1 MTSGLGRGSM
11 AEDSPSQVTLLL
23 RSWRDGDHA
32 ALDKLT
38 PIVYSE
44 LHRIAHRYMLH
55 ERADHTL
62 QTSALVNEAYLRL
75 VDARSVDWKNR
86 AHFFAVSSTLMRRI
100 LVDFA
105 RSHASQKKGGNV
117 PKVELDE
124 GVVSSRHRIEDL
136 LALDESLTALEDFDA
151 RKAKVVE
158 LHFFGGLGPEETA
171 EVLGISS
178 DTVFRDWRLAKAWLA
193 KRMKSGGPS

>member
-1 MTSGLGRGSM
+1 M

-23 RSWRDGDHA
+23 RSWRDGDQA
-32 ALDKLT
+32 ALEKLT

-44 LHRIAHRYMLH
+44 LHRIAHHYMLR

-86 AHFFAVSSTLMRRI
+86 AHFFAVSSILMRRI

-117 PKVELDE
+117 PKVQLDE
-124 GVVSSRHRIEDL
+124 EMMSSRHRIEDL
-136 LALDESLTALEDFDA
+136 LVLDESLAALEAFDT

-158 LHFFGGLGPEETA
+158 LHFFGGLSPEETA
-171 EVLGISS
+171 EVLGVSRN
-178 DTVFRDWRLAKAWLA
+178 TVFRDWRLAKAWLA

>member
-1 MTSGLGRGSM
+1 MP
-11 AEDSPSQVTLLL
+11 EDSPSQVTLLL

-86 AHFFAVSSTLMRRI
+86 AHFFAVSSILMRRI

-105 RSHASQKKGGNV
+105 RSHSSQKKGGNV
-117 PKVELDE
+117 PKVQLDE
-124 GVVSSRHRIEDL
+124 GVVSSRHRMEDL
-136 LALDESLTALEDFDA
+136 LALNESLTALEDFDV

-158 LHFFGGLGPEETA
+158 LHFFGGLSPEETA
-171 EVLGISS
+171 EVLGVSRN
-178 DTVFRDWRLAKAWLA
+178 TVFRDWRLAKAWLA

>member
-1 MTSGLGRGSM
+1 M
-11 AEDSPSQVTLLL
+11 AEGSSPQVTVLL
-23 RSWRDGDHA
+23 RAWREGDQA
-32 ALDKLT
+32 ALDRLT

-44 LHRIAHRYMLH
+44 LHRIAHRYMTR

-62 QTSALVNEAYLRL
+62 QTSALVNEAYIRL
-75 VDARSVDWKNR
+75 VDANQIDWKNR

-117 PKVELDE
+117 PKVELEE
-124 GVVSSRHRIEDL
+124 GLVPARHRVEDL
-136 LALDESLTALEDFDA
+136 LALDESLTALEAFDA
-151 RKAKVVE
+151 RKARVVE
-158 LHFFGGLGPEETA
+158 LHFFGGLSPEETA
-171 EVLGISS
+171 EVIGVSP

-193 KRMKSGGPS
+193 KRMKGEGPA